1 MKDANDILR
10 ASGVDVLRGA
20 IDSAVTSGAAPLP
33 IANAIPGWV
42 PGSAKAVISAK
53 TVRVSSVT
61 AQPIK
66 WLWPSRMALGKVTMV
81 AGHPGLGK
89 SQFTAYLAAM
99 VTRGG
104 PWPAGEGRAPKGSVL
119 MLSAEDDVADT
130 IRPRLEAAGA
140 DIYRIDVLT
149 AVQDAGAVRGFS
161 LARDLVALEAE
172 LVRIGDVRLII
183 IDPLTAYLGAT
194 DSHKTAD
201 VRALLAPVSDL
212 AARYG
217 VAIVTISHLN
227 KGGGNEAMGRVTGS
241 LAFVAAARAAFLIHK
256 DPEDPKRRLFV
267 PMKNNLGTDDSSLAF
282 RIVEKEVA
290 VAIRAP
296 TIEWE
301 NERVTV
307 SADEILAAV
316 NSNDGEGAG
325 ALREAVEFLKDA
337 LAGGPVSQK
346 TIKSDANAN
355 GVSDASLRRAKTK
368 LGVKAHKDGMA
379 GGWFWRL
386 PPAED
391 AQIEESLIAF
401 EDAQENPKMLN
412 QKGLSAFGNI
422 EHLRAECRTPE
433 PDQALAQYTGV
444 TMPGED
450 SATDVPAAYEQPFKA
465 LQSTCPAEVPKDRW
479 LRCLDDAR
487 PFFKRWGQQAQRLG
501 WSPQDLMGLHPTAPL
516 ARHDQMGLLWALR
529 GQTVTDLG
537 AKAARLSGGLSLRR
551 RSS

>member
-10 ASGVDVLRGA
+10 ASGADGLR
-20 IDSAVTSGAAPLP
+20 SAFDTAVGRDPSPSSG
-33 IANAIPGWV
+33 V
-42 PGSAKAVISAK
+42 PGQAIKATHLAK
-53 TVRVSSVT
+53 TIRVSTVEK
-61 AQPIK
+61 QPIK

-89 SQFTAYLAAM
+89 SQFTAYLAAK
-99 VTRGG
+99 VTTGG
-104 PWPAGEGRAPKGSVL
+104 LWPAGEGQAPKGSVL

-140 DIYRIDVLT
+140 EVNCVHVLT

-161 LARDLVALEAE
+161 LSRDLVPLEAE
-172 LVRIGDVRLII
+172 LVRLGDVRVIM

-241 LAFVAAARAAFLIHK
+241 LAFVAAARAAFLINK

-290 VAIRAP
+290 VGIRAP

-325 ALREAVEFLKDA
+325 AMREAVEFLKDA
-337 LAGGPVSQK
+337 LARGAVSQK
-346 TIKSDANAN
+346 IIKGDANAN
-355 GVSDASLRRAKTK
+355 GISEASLRRAKVK
-368 LGVKAHKDGMA
+368 LGVEAHKDGMA
-379 GGWFWRL
+379 GSWFWRL
-386 PPAED
+386 PTAED
-391 AQIEESLIAF
+391 AQTQESLSTF
-401 EDAQENPKMLN
+401 EDDQENTKMLN
-412 QKGLSAFGNI
+412 QKSLSAFGN
-422 EHLRAECRTPE
+422 
-433 PDQALAQYTGV
+433 
-444 TMPGED
+444 
-450 SATDVPAAYEQPFKA
+450 S
-465 LQSTCPAEVPKDRW
+465 
-479 LRCLDDAR
+479 
-487 PFFKRWGQQAQRLG
+487 
-501 WSPQDLMGLHPTAPL
+501 
-516 ARHDQMGLLWALR
+516 
-529 GQTVTDLG
+529 
-537 AKAARLSGGLSLRR
+537 
-551 RSS
+551 